1 MKNFTIVASLFLL
14 VGCATGH
21 KQVTP
26 APVVDNKIIS
36 EAEKYKTISK
46 ENL

>member
-21 KQVTP
+21 K
-26 APVVDNKIIS
+26 
-36 EAEKYKTISK
+36 
-46 ENL
+46 